1 MNSQALYRKY
11 RSRTLDEVL
20 GQEHVT
26 SVLKRALEKS
36 KIAHAYLLTGP
47 RGVGKTSVARILAHE
62 INRLPYDENFTHL
75 DIIEIDAASN
85 NGVDDIRSLREKAQ
99 VAPTSA
105 PKKIYI
111 IDEVHMLSKPAFNAL
126 LKTLEE
132 PPEHVVFILATTDAD
147 KLPSTILSRVQ
158 QFYFHP
164 IRADVMAKQLQNI
177 AKKEGFKID
186 AAAAELIAERSHGGF
201 RDGISLLDQLSVLAS
216 DKEPLTA
223 AQVAAHLGLTDEQA
237 LEKLIVTRETGDSA
251 GALNVLRQLYE
262 QGTDPQVLTTQLLRQ
277 LRANLA
283 QRPELVELIG
293 ELIEISRHPHPDLKL
308 LTIFAR
314 PKIVTNVPAQSPISQ
329 AGSPPTDIAGAL
341 GSPLTESQILRDGKS
356 SSPSANANASRPA
369 KSPKQSAAR
378 DSDGASPIEA
388 RSEAVS
394 DDFGG
399 ENGAVNGHGE
409 NASAST
415 FTGTLDWQQ
424 FLDAAKTTSSGLYT
438 LLNKC
443 GHALT
448 PDGLTLYAGTNFAK
462 KKLDDAK
469 FRPIISELIQQV
481 AQTDLNITI
490 TSDKKPP
497 EDEQLAEI
505 AAMMGGGEEVKLDEL
520 ETA

>member
-62 INRLPYDENFTHL
+62 INQLPYDENSTHL

-85 NGVDDIRSLREKAQ
+85 NGVDDIRNLREKAQ

-111 IDEVHMLSKPAFNAL
+111 IDEVHMLSKAAFNAL

-132 PPEHVVFILATTDAD
+132 PPEHVVYILATTDAD

-378 DSDGASPIEA
+378 VSDGASPTET